1 MSVEG
6 EGKSVFLVEAYREKQ
21 QGVAGSEAFLGAEEE
36 AEHPAGQ
43 RRGGEARLGQ
53 SWETKGSVLWHL

>member
-6 EGKSVFLVEAYREKQ
+6 KGKSVFLVEAYREKQ

-43 RRGGEARLGQ
+43 RGGGEARLG
-53 SWETKGSVLWHL
+53 